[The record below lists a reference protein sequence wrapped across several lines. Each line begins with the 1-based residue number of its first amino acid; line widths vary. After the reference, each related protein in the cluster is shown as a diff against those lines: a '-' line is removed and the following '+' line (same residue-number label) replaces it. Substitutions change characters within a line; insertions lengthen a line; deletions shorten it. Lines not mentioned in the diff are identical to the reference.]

1 MFSNIF
7 CRGSSRGPVTM
18 GYRHLQ
24 ENVADNNGR
33 RCVATESPDGVGA
46 AIARMSAATAGMP
59 AVRRES
65 LVDMSVTCAEP
76 DPADFANK
84 GLSLRVAKVQTDWED
99 FNLVY
104 IHSEMPLPTMY
115 AQLRVEGRAGSVK
128 NFTVRVAK
136 RSDALTDFLHVSSG
150 MRTNFG
156 LRDGG
161 VQRVTLIPREEP
173 PARCWDKV
181 TLVISRAYTC
191 SENGID
197 NVKEQV
203 KKSSSGLRKS
213 FLKRVRESGCVL
225 ADNHSYLFQD
235 GEHVFSAQVRLQSS
249 VIAEE
254 GGGLLA
260 EEPQVTIELTKAV
273 SQQVSLS
280 NAAFITVDDKKLAS
294 RFDFSGERYNIG
306 GVDKYIQQFI
316 NEIIAPRLLPAE
328 LQEKMSLSS
337 ISRGGLL
344 FGPPGTG
351 KTLFV
356 RVLES
361 LLRDNN
367 FPVKVVVRS
376 GPEVFNRYVGESES
390 KVREIFADA
399 EKDPNTIFLILID
412 EVDAMLPRRG
422 VSDATGTA
430 DKVVTQFLTCLD
442 GVNKKNNVIVFGTT
456 NRLDLI
462 DPAVMRPGRMNMKM
476 EFSLPDE
483 QQRLQILEIQ
493 SKELR
498 ASGMFH
504 PDVDL
509 DYLAEKTTGFT
520 GAELVSLIDSAKV
533 SALRRAQGLSE
544 KDMYFSPQAISNLT
558 TFELNASDF
567 DLALQTIK
575 PQFGKSAFMSLEA
588 KNYTTGGYP
597 PETEGNLRDALK
609 RFLRDPKASVLRM
622 LIQGPPGSGKSTL
635 AALVQQ
641 DFGSFCS
648 YVSAEEVVK
657 SRDRRTPLVRA
668 FSERSHHKSGRNF
681 TMVIDDFDTMI
692 NFDGYSYDRGL
703 VSMLDAFTKQSLRGS
718 VEGKMLVLVTATE
731 CGQVPFLPILFAP
744 GSVFR
749 TRADD
754 SVQNTLLQEIDNMP
768 EHVAGF
774 VRGYG
779 NTTVTMID

>member
-1 MFSNIF
+1 
-7 CRGSSRGPVTM
+7 M
-18 GYRHLQ
+18 GYRNCP
-24 ENVADNNGR
+24 EEVAGNNGR
-33 RCVATESPDGVGA
+33 RCVATGSPDGVGA
-46 AIARMSAATAGMP
+46 AIARMAAASANMST
-59 AVRRES
+59 VRQES
-65 LVDMSVTCAEP
+65 LVDMSVTRAEP
-76 DPADFANK
+76 RLADSANN
-84 GLSLRVAKVQTDWED
+84 GLSLKVVKVQNDWED

-104 IHSEMPLPTMY
+104 IHSEAPVSTMY

-136 RSDALTDFLHVSSG
+136 RSDALPDCLHVSSG

-156 LRDGG
+156 LRDSG
-161 VQRVTLIPREEP
+161 VQRVTLIPREQP
-173 PARCWDKV
+173 PARCWDTV
-181 TLVISRAYTC
+181 TLVISRVFTC
-191 SENGID
+191 SEDGIKS
-197 NVKEQV
+197 VKEPV
-203 KKSSSGLRKS
+203 KKSTSGLRKS

-235 GEHVFSAQVRLQSS
+235 GEHFFSAQVRLQSS

-260 EEPQVTIELTKAV
+260 EKPHVTIELSNAV
-273 SQQVSLS
+273 SRGVTLS
-280 NAAFITVDDKKLAS
+280 DAVFITADDKKLAS

-306 GVDKYIQQFI
+306 GVDKYIRQFI
-316 NEIIAPRLLPAE
+316 NEIIAPRLLPTE
-328 LQEKMSLSS
+328 LQEKMALSS

-351 KTLFV
+351 KTLFF
-356 RVLES
+356 RVLEL

-390 KVREIFADA
+390 KVREIFAEA

-412 EVDAMLPRRG
+412 EVDAMLPKRG

-498 ASGMFH
+498 SSGMFH

-509 DYLAEKTTGFT
+509 EYLAEKTTGFT

-544 KDMYFSPQAISNLT
+544 EDMYFSPQAINNLT

-567 DLALQTIK
+567 DLALQKIK

-597 PETEGNLRDALK
+597 PETAGNLRSALK
-609 RFLRDPKASVLRM
+609 GFLRDPRASVLRM

-692 NFDGYSYDRGL
+692 NFDGYNYDRGL
-703 VSMLDAFTKQSLRGS
+703 VSMLDAFTKQSLQGS

-731 CGQVPFLPILFAP
+731 CGKLPFLPILFSP
-744 GSVFR
+744 GAVFR
-749 TRADD
+749 TRADE
-754 SVQNTLLQEIDNMP
+754 SVENTALREIGNVP

-774 VRGYG
+774 AHDYERAVINY
-779 NTTVTMID
+779 

>member
-7 CRGSSRGPVTM
+7 CRGSSENPASVQ
-18 GYRHLQ
+18 YRNRP
-24 ENVADNNGR
+24 EEVAGNNGR
-33 RCVATESPDGVGA
+33 RCVATESQDGVGA
-46 AIARMSAATAGMP
+46 AVTRMRAATAAVS

-65 LVDMSVTCAEP
+65 LVDMSVACAEP
-76 DPADFANK
+76 GLADSANN
-84 GLSLRVAKVQTDWED
+84 GLSLKVVKVQTDWED

-104 IHSEMPLPTMY
+104 IHSEAPVSTMY

-136 RSDALTDFLHVSSG
+136 HSDALPDCLHVSSA

-156 LRDGG
+156 LQNSG

-173 PARCWDKV
+173 PVRCWDTV
-181 TLVISRAYTC
+181 TLVISRVYTC
-191 SENGID
+191 SEDGIE

-203 KKSSSGLRKS
+203 KKSTSGLRKS
-213 FLKRVRESGCVL
+213 FLKRVHESGCVL
-225 ADNHSYLFQD
+225 ADNHSYLFKD
-235 GEHVFSAQVRLQSS
+235 GEHVFSARVRLQSS
-249 VIAEE
+249 VIAGE

-260 EEPQVTIELTKAV
+260 EKPHVTIELSKAV
-273 SQQVSLS
+273 SHQVSLS
-280 NAAFITVDDKKLAS
+280 DAAFITADDKKLAS

-306 GVDKYIQQFI
+306 GVDKYIRQFI

-356 RVLES
+356 RVLEL

-390 KVREIFADA
+390 KVREIFAEA

-422 VSDATGTA
+422 VSDSTGTA

-504 PDVDL
+504 LDVDL

-544 KDMYFSPQAISNLT
+544 EDMYFSPQAINNLT
-558 TFELNASDF
+558 TFQLNANDF
-567 DLALQTIK
+567 DLALQKIK
-575 PQFGKSAFMSLEA
+575 PQFGKSAFMSLEE

-597 PETEGNLRDALK
+597 PETEGNLRGALK
-609 RFLRDPKASVLRM
+609 RFLRDPRASVLRM

-657 SRDRRTPLVRA
+657 SRDRRIPLVRA

-692 NFDGYSYDRGL
+692 NFDGHNYDRGL
-703 VSMLDAFTKQSLRGS
+703 VSMLDAFTKQSLQGS

-731 CGQVPFLPILFAP
+731 CGQVPFLPILFST

-754 SVQNTLLQEIDNMP
+754 SFEKMMFRDIDNMP

-774 VRGYG
+774 AHGYEK
-779 NTTVTMID
+779 TVID

>member
-7 CRGSSRGPVTM
+7 CRGSSENPASVQ
-18 GYRHLQ
+18 YRNRP
-24 ENVADNNGR
+24 EEVAGNNGR
-33 RCVATESPDGVGA
+33 RCVATESQDGVGA
-46 AIARMSAATAGMP
+46 AVTRMSAATAAVS

-65 LVDMSVTCAEP
+65 LVDMSVACAEP
-76 DPADFANK
+76 GLADSANN
-84 GLSLRVAKVQTDWED
+84 GLSLKVVKVQTDWED

-104 IHSEMPLPTMY
+104 IHSEAPVSTMY

-136 RSDALTDFLHVSSG
+136 RSDALPDCLHVSSG

-156 LRDGG
+156 LQNSG

-173 PARCWDKV
+173 PVRCWDTV
-181 TLVISRAYTC
+181 TLVISRVYTC
-191 SENGID
+191 SEDGIE

-203 KKSSSGLRKS
+203 KKSTSGLRKS
-213 FLKRVRESGCVL
+213 FLKRVHESGCVL
-225 ADNHSYLFQD
+225 ADNHSYLFKD
-235 GEHVFSAQVRLQSS
+235 GEHVFSARVRLQSS
-249 VIAEE
+249 VIAGE

-260 EEPQVTIELTKAV
+260 EKPHVTIELSKAV
-273 SQQVSLS
+273 SHQVSLS
-280 NAAFITVDDKKLAS
+280 DAAFITADDKKLAS

-306 GVDKYIQQFI
+306 GVDKYIRQFI

-356 RVLES
+356 RVLEL

-390 KVREIFADA
+390 KVREIFAEA

-422 VSDATGTA
+422 VSDSTGTA

-544 KDMYFSPQAISNLT
+544 EDMYFSPQAINNLT
-558 TFELNASDF
+558 TFQLNANDF
-567 DLALQTIK
+567 DLALQKIK
-575 PQFGKSAFMSLEA
+575 PQFGKSAFMSLEE

-597 PETEGNLRDALK
+597 PETEGNLRGALK
-609 RFLRDPKASVLRM
+609 RFLRDPRASVLRM

-657 SRDRRTPLVRA
+657 SRDRRIPLVRA

-692 NFDGYSYDRGL
+692 NFDGCNYDRGL
-703 VSMLDAFTKQSLRGS
+703 VSMLDAFTKQSLQGS

-731 CGQVPFLPILFAP
+731 CGQVPFLPILFST

-749 TRADD
+749 TRVDD
-754 SVQNTLLQEIDNMP
+754 SFEKMVFRDIDNMS

-774 VRGYG
+774 THGYEK
-779 NTTVTMID
+779 TVID

>member
-7 CRGSSRGPVTM
+7 CRGSSENPASVQ
-18 GYRHLQ
+18 YRNRP
-24 ENVADNNGR
+24 EEVAGNNGR
-33 RCVATESPDGVGA
+33 RCVATESQDGVGA
-46 AIARMSAATAGMP
+46 AVTRMRAATAAVS

-65 LVDMSVTCAEP
+65 LVDMSVACAEP
-76 DPADFANK
+76 GLADSANN
-84 GLSLRVAKVQTDWED
+84 GLSLKVVKVQTDWED

-104 IHSEMPLPTMY
+104 IHSEAPVSTMY

-136 RSDALTDFLHVSSG
+136 HSDALPDCLHVSSG

-156 LRDGG
+156 LQNSG

-173 PARCWDKV
+173 PVRCWDTV
-181 TLVISRAYTC
+181 TLVISRVYTC
-191 SENGID
+191 SEDGIE

-203 KKSSSGLRKS
+203 KKSTSGLRKS
-213 FLKRVRESGCVL
+213 FLKRVHESGCVL
-225 ADNHSYLFQD
+225 ADNHSYLFKD
-235 GEHVFSAQVRLQSS
+235 GEHVFSARVRLQSS
-249 VIAEE
+249 VIAGE

-260 EEPQVTIELTKAV
+260 EKPHVTIELSKAV
-273 SQQVSLS
+273 SHQVSLS
-280 NAAFITVDDKKLAS
+280 DAAFITADDKKLAS

-306 GVDKYIQQFI
+306 GVDKYIRQFI

-356 RVLES
+356 RVLEL

-390 KVREIFADA
+390 KVREIFAEA

-422 VSDATGTA
+422 VSDSTGTA

-544 KDMYFSPQAISNLT
+544 EDMYFSPQAINNLT
-558 TFELNASDF
+558 TFQLNANDF
-567 DLALQTIK
+567 DLALQKIK
-575 PQFGKSAFMSLEA
+575 PQFGKSAFMSLEE

-597 PETEGNLRDALK
+597 PETEGNLRGALK
-609 RFLRDPKASVLRM
+609 RFLRDPRASVLRM

-657 SRDRRTPLVRA
+657 SRDRRIPLVRA

-692 NFDGYSYDRGL
+692 NFDGHNYDRGL
-703 VSMLDAFTKQSLRGS
+703 VSMLDAFTKQSLQGS

-731 CGQVPFLPILFAP
+731 CGQVPFLPILFSM

-754 SVQNTLLQEIDNMP
+754 SFENKVFRDIDNMP

-774 VRGYG
+774 AHGYEK
-779 NTTVTMID
+779 TVID

>member
-1 MFSNIF
+1 
-7 CRGSSRGPVTM
+7 M
-18 GYRHLQ
+18 GYRNRP
-24 ENVADNNGR
+24 EEVAGNNGR
-33 RCVATESPDGVGA
+33 RCVATGSPDGVGA
-46 AIARMSAATAGMP
+46 AIARMAAASANMST
-59 AVRRES
+59 VRQES
-65 LVDMSVTCAEP
+65 LVDMSVTRAEP
-76 DPADFANK
+76 GLADSANN
-84 GLSLRVAKVQTDWED
+84 GLSLKVVKVQNDWED

-104 IHSEMPLPTMY
+104 IHSEAPVSTIY

-136 RSDALTDFLHVSSG
+136 RSDALPDCLHVSSG

-156 LRDGG
+156 LRDSG
-161 VQRVTLIPREEP
+161 VQRVTLIPREQP
-173 PARCWDKV
+173 PARCWDTV
-181 TLVISRAYTC
+181 TLVISRVFTW
-191 SENGID
+191 SEDGIES
-197 NVKEQV
+197 VTEPV
-203 KKSSSGLRKS
+203 KKSTSGLRKS
-213 FLKRVRESGCVL
+213 FLKRARESGCVL
-225 ADNHSYLFQD
+225 ADNHSYIFQD
-235 GEHVFSAQVRLQSS
+235 GEHFFSAQVRLQSS
-249 VIAEE
+249 VVAEE

-260 EEPQVTIELTKAV
+260 EKPHVTFELSKAV
-273 SQQVSLS
+273 SRRLSLS
-280 NAAFITVDDKKLAS
+280 DAAFITADDKKLAS

-306 GVDKYIQQFI
+306 GVDKYIRQFI
-316 NEIIAPRLLPAE
+316 NEIIAPRLLPKE

-337 ISRGGLL
+337 ISRGGML

-351 KTLFV
+351 KTLFF
-356 RVLES
+356 RVLEL

-390 KVREIFADA
+390 KVREIFAEA

-422 VSDATGTA
+422 VSDSTGTA

-498 ASGMFH
+498 SSGMFH
-504 PDVDL
+504 HDVDL

-544 KDMYFSPQAISNLT
+544 EDMYFSPQAINNLT
-558 TFELNASDF
+558 TFQLNANDF
-567 DLALQTIK
+567 DLALQKIK
-575 PQFGKSAFMSLEA
+575 PQFGKSAFMSLEE

-597 PETEGNLRDALK
+597 PETEGNLRGALK
-609 RFLRDPKASVLRM
+609 AFLRDPRASVLRM

-657 SRDRRTPLVRA
+657 SRDRRIPLVRA

-692 NFDGYSYDRGL
+692 NFDGYNYDRGL
-703 VSMLDAFTKQSLRGS
+703 VSMLDAFTKQSLQGS

-731 CGQVPFLPILFAP
+731 CGQLPFLPILFSP

-749 TRADD
+749 TRADN
-754 SVQNTLLQEIDNMP
+754 SVQNTTLQEIGNMP
-768 EHVAGF
+768 EYVAGF
-774 VRGYG
+774 AHGYG
-779 NTTVTMID
+779 KTVIN

>member
-1 MFSNIF
+1 MPAVRRESLVDM
-7 CRGSSRGPVTM
+7 SVTCAEP
-18 GYRHLQ
+18 RLA
-24 ENVADNNGR
+24 EEEVAGNGGR
-33 RCVATESPDGVGA
+33 RCVATGSQGGVGA

-59 AVRRES
+59 AVRREA

-76 DPADFANK
+76 RLADSANN
-84 GLSLRVAKVQTDWED
+84 GLSLKVVKVQSDWED

-104 IHSEMPLPTMY
+104 IHSETPLSTRY

-128 NFTVRVAK
+128 NFNVRVAK
-136 RSDALTDFLHVSSG
+136 RSDALPGCLHVSSG
-150 MRTNFG
+150 MRTNLG
-156 LRDGG
+156 LKDGD
-161 VQRVTLIPREEP
+161 VKRVTLIPREEP

-181 TLVISRAYTC
+181 TLVISKVY
-191 SENGID
+191 SEDGTE

-203 KKSSSGLRKS
+203 TKSISGLRKS
-213 FLKRVRESGCVL
+213 FLKRVRDSGCVL
-225 ADNHSYLFQD
+225 ADNHRYLFKD
-235 GEHVFSAQVRLQSS
+235 GEHLISAQVRLQSS

-260 EEPQVTIELTKAV
+260 EQPHVTIELSKAA
-273 SQQVSLS
+273 SNQVSLS
-280 NAAFITVDDKKLAS
+280 DTAFITVDDKKLAS

-306 GVDKYIQQFI
+306 GMDKHIRQFI
-316 NEIIAPRLLPAE
+316 NEIVAPRLLPAE
-328 LQEKMSLSS
+328 LQKKMSSSS
-337 ISRGGLL
+337 ISRGGIL

-356 RVLES
+356 KVLEA
-361 LLRDNN
+361 LLRDND
-367 FPVKVVVRS
+367 FPVKVRVVS
-376 GPEVFNRYVGESES
+376 GPEVFNRFVGESES
-390 KVREIFADA
+390 KVREIFAEA
-399 EKDPNTIFLILID
+399 EKDLKTIFLILID
-412 EVDAMLPRRG
+412 EVDAMLARRG
-422 VSDATGTA
+422 FSDSTGTG

-442 GVNKKNNVIVFGTT
+442 GVDKKNNVIVFGTT

-476 EFSLPDE
+476 EFSLPGE
-483 QQRLQILEIQ
+483 QQRRQILEIQ

-509 DYLAEKTTGFT
+509 DYLADKTTGFT

-544 KDMYFSPQAISNLT
+544 KDMFFSPQAINNLT
-558 TFELNASDF
+558 TFELNANDF
-567 DLALQTIK
+567 DLALQKTK
-575 PQFGKSAFMSLEA
+575 PQFGKSTFMSLEGKSYA
-588 KNYTTGGYP
+588 TGEYP
-597 PETEGNLRDALK
+597 DKTINNLRGALK
-609 RFLRDPKASVLRM
+609 SFLRDTRASVLRM

-692 NFDGYSYDRGL
+692 NFDGYNYDRGL
-703 VSMLDAFTKQSLRGS
+703 VSMLDAFTKQSLQGS

-731 CGQVPFLPILFAP
+731 CGQVPFLPILFSA
-744 GSVFR
+744 GAVFR

-754 SVQNTLLQEIDNMP
+754 SVQNTVLQEIGNMS

-774 VRGYG
+774 AHGYG
-779 NTTVTMID
+779 KTVID

>member
-7 CRGSSRGPVTM
+7 CRGSSGSPAAM
-18 GYRHLQ
+18 GYRNRP
-24 ENVADNNGR
+24 EEVAGNNGR
-33 RCVATESPDGVGA
+33 RRVAAGSPDGVGA
-46 AIARMSAATAGMP
+46 AIARVAAASAKMST
-59 AVRRES
+59 VRQES
-65 LVDMSVTCAEP
+65 LVDMSVTRAEP
-76 DPADFANK
+76 GLADSANN
-84 GLSLRVAKVQTDWED
+84 GLSLKVLKVQTGWED
-99 FNLVY
+99 FNLIY
-104 IHSEMPLPTMY
+104 IHSEAPLSTRY

-136 RSDALTDFLHVSSG
+136 RSDAQPDCLHVSSG

-156 LRDGG
+156 LRDSGM
-161 VQRVTLIPREEP
+161 QRVTLIPREEP
-173 PARCWDKV
+173 PARCWDTV
-181 TLVISRAYTC
+181 TLVISRVYTC
-191 SENGID
+191 SEDGIE

-203 KKSSSGLRKS
+203 KKSTSGLRKS
-213 FLKRVRESGCVL
+213 FLERVRESGCVL

-235 GEHVFSAQVRLQSS
+235 GEHVFSARVRLQSS

-260 EEPQVTIELTKAV
+260 EKPHVTIELSKAV
-273 SQQVSLS
+273 SHQLSLS
-280 NAAFITVDDKKLAS
+280 DAAFITANDKKLAS

-306 GVDKYIQQFI
+306 GVDKYIRQFI

-356 RVLES
+356 KVLEL

-390 KVREIFADA
+390 KVREIFAEA

-422 VSDATGTA
+422 VSDSTGTA

-544 KDMYFSPQAISNLT
+544 EDMYFSPQAINNLT
-558 TFELNASDF
+558 TFQLNANDF
-567 DLALQTIK
+567 DLALQKIK
-575 PQFGKSAFMSLEA
+575 PQFGKSAFMSLEE

-597 PETEGNLRDALK
+597 PETEGNLRGALK
-609 RFLRDPKASVLRM
+609 RFLRDPRASVLRM

-657 SRDRRTPLVRA
+657 SRDRRIPLVRA

-692 NFDGYSYDRGL
+692 NFDGYNYDRGL
-703 VSMLDAFTKQSLRGS
+703 VSMLDAFTKQSLQGS

-731 CGQVPFLPILFAP
+731 FGQVPFLPILFSA

-749 TRADD
+749 TRVDD
-754 SVQNTLLQEIDNMP
+754 SVLNTVFQEIGDMP

-774 VRGYG
+774 AHGYG
-779 NTTVTMID
+779 KTVINC

>member
-1 MFSNIF
+1 
-7 CRGSSRGPVTM
+7 M
-18 GYRHLQ
+18 GYRNRP
-24 ENVADNNGR
+24 EEVAGNNGR
-33 RCVATESPDGVGA
+33 RCVATGSPDGVGA
-46 AIARMSAATAGMP
+46 AIARMAAASANMST
-59 AVRRES
+59 VRQES
-65 LVDMSVTCAEP
+65 LVDMSVTRAEP
-76 DPADFANK
+76 GLADSANN
-84 GLSLRVAKVQTDWED
+84 GLCLKVVKVQNDWED

-104 IHSEMPLPTMY
+104 IHSEAPVSTIY

-136 RSDALTDFLHVSSG
+136 RSDALPDCLHVSSG

-156 LRDGG
+156 LRDSG

-173 PARCWDKV
+173 PARCWDTV
-181 TLVISRAYTC
+181 TLVISRVFTW
-191 SENGID
+191 SEDGIES
-197 NVKEQV
+197 VTEPV
-203 KKSSSGLRKS
+203 KKSTSGLRKS
-213 FLKRVRESGCVL
+213 FLKRARESGCVL
-225 ADNHSYLFQD
+225 ADNHSYIFQD
-235 GEHVFSAQVRLQSS
+235 GEHFFSAQVRLQSS
-249 VIAEE
+249 VVAEE

-260 EEPQVTIELTKAV
+260 EKPHVTFELSKAV
-273 SQQVSLS
+273 SRRLSLS
-280 NAAFITVDDKKLAS
+280 DAAFITADDKKLAS

-306 GVDKYIQQFI
+306 GVDKYIRQFI
-316 NEIIAPRLLPAE
+316 NEIIAPRLLPTA

-351 KTLFV
+351 KTLFF
-356 RVLES
+356 RVLEL

-390 KVREIFADA
+390 KVREIFAEA

-422 VSDATGTA
+422 VSDSTGTA

-498 ASGMFH
+498 SSGMFH
-504 PDVDL
+504 HDVDL

-544 KDMYFSPQAISNLT
+544 EDMYFSPQAINNLT
-558 TFELNASDF
+558 TFQLNANDF
-567 DLALQTIK
+567 DLALQKIK
-575 PQFGKSAFMSLEA
+575 PQFGKSAFMSLEE

-597 PETEGNLRDALK
+597 PETEGNLRGALK
-609 RFLRDPKASVLRM
+609 AFLRDPRASVLRM

-635 AALVQQ
+635 AALIQQ

-657 SRDRRTPLVRA
+657 SRDRRIPLVRA

-692 NFDGYSYDRGL
+692 NFDGYNYDRGL
-703 VSMLDAFTKQSLRGS
+703 VSMLDAFTKQSLQGS

-731 CGQVPFLPILFAP
+731 CGQLPFLPILFSP

-749 TRADD
+749 TRADT
-754 SVQNTLLQEIDNMP
+754 SVQNTTLQEIGNMP
-768 EHVAGF
+768 EYVAGF
-774 VRGYG
+774 AHGYG
-779 NTTVTMID
+779 KTVTNY

>member
-7 CRGSSRGPVTM
+7 CRGSGGDSVRYSNPSEDAAGC
-18 GYRHLQ
+18 H
-24 ENVADNNGR
+24 GR
-33 RCVATESPDGVGA
+33 RCTAINSADGVSA
-46 AIARMSAATAGMP
+46 SITRMSAATASMSG
-59 AVRRES
+59 VRRES
-65 LVDMSVTCAEP
+65 IGNMSVTRAEP
-76 DPADFANK
+76 RLPDNN
-84 GLSLRVAKVQTDWED
+84 GLNLTVAKVQSDWED

-104 IHSEMPLPTMY
+104 IHSQTPLSTEY
-115 AQLRVEGRAGSVK
+115 ARLRVEDRAGGVK
-128 NFTVRVAK
+128 NFHVKVAK
-136 RSDALTDFLHVSSG
+136 HSDALPERLHVSST
-150 MRTNFG
+150 MRANLG
-156 LRDGG
+156 LTG
-161 VQRVTLIPREEP
+161 VGVMRVTLIPCAQP

-181 TLVISRAYTC
+181 TLVISRVHSKDGSDY
-191 SENGID
+191 E
-197 NVKEQV
+197 KQQV
-203 KKSSSGLRKS
+203 TKTASGLGKA
-213 FLKRVRESGCVL
+213 FLKRVQSSGCVL
-225 ADNHSYLFQD
+225 ADNHSYIFGDGQHLF
-235 GEHVFSAQVRLQSS
+235 STRVRLQSS
-249 VIAEE
+249 KKAEDD
-254 GGGLLA
+254 GGLLM
-260 EEPQVTIELTKAV
+260 EKPQVTIELSKAASSIV
-273 SQQVSLS
+273 TLS
-280 NAAFITVDDKKLAS
+280 DTTIIPVDDKKLAS

-306 GVDKYIQQFI
+306 GMDKYIRQFI
-316 NEIIAPRLLPAE
+316 NEIVAPRLLTAE
-328 LQEKMSLSS
+328 LQGKMSSSS
-337 ISRGGLL
+337 ISRGGIL

-356 RVLES
+356 KVLES

-367 FPVKVVVRS
+367 FPVKVKVRS
-376 GPEVFNRYVGESES
+376 GSEVFNRFVGESES
-390 KVREIFADA
+390 NVREIFAEA
-399 EKDPNTIFLILID
+399 EKDSNTIHLILID
-412 EVDAMLPRRG
+412 EVDAMLVRRG
-422 VSDATGTA
+422 VSDSTGTG
-430 DKVVTQFLTCLD
+430 DRVVTQFLTGLD
-442 GVNKKNNVIVFGTT
+442 GINKKNNVIVFGTT

-509 DYLAEKTTGFT
+509 DYLAKTTTGFT

-533 SALRRAQGLSE
+533 SALRRAQGLNE
-544 KDMYFSPQAISNLT
+544 KDMFFSPQAISNLT
-558 TFELNASDF
+558 TFELNANDF

-668 FSERSHHKSGRNF
+668 FAERSHHKSGRNF

-703 VSMLDAFTKQSLRGS
+703 VSMLDAFTKQSLQGS

-731 CGQVPFLPILFAP
+731 CGQVPFLPILFSA

-754 SVQNTLLQEIDNMP
+754 SVQDTALQEIDNMP
-768 EHVAGF
+768 EHVAGL

>member
-7 CRGSSRGPVTM
+7 CRGSSENPASVQ
-18 GYRHLQ
+18 YRNRP
-24 ENVADNNGR
+24 EEVAGNNGR
-33 RCVATESPDGVGA
+33 RCVATESQDGVGA
-46 AIARMSAATAGMP
+46 AVTRMRAATAAVS

-65 LVDMSVTCAEP
+65 LVDMSVACAEP
-76 DPADFANK
+76 GLADSANN
-84 GLSLRVAKVQTDWED
+84 GLSLKVVKVQTDWED

-104 IHSEMPLPTMY
+104 IHSEAPVSTMY

-136 RSDALTDFLHVSSG
+136 HSDALPDCLHVSSG

-156 LRDGG
+156 LQNSG

-173 PARCWDKV
+173 PVRCWDTV
-181 TLVISRAYTC
+181 TLVISRVYTC
-191 SENGID
+191 SEDGIE

-203 KKSSSGLRKS
+203 KKSTSGLRKS
-213 FLKRVRESGCVL
+213 FLKRVHESGCVL
-225 ADNHSYLFQD
+225 ADNHSYLFKD
-235 GEHVFSAQVRLQSS
+235 GEHVFSARVRLQSS
-249 VIAEE
+249 VIAGE

-260 EEPQVTIELTKAV
+260 EKPHVTIELSKAV
-273 SQQVSLS
+273 SHQVSLS
-280 NAAFITVDDKKLAS
+280 DAAFITADDKKLAS

-306 GVDKYIQQFI
+306 GVDKYIRQFI

-356 RVLES
+356 RVLEL

-390 KVREIFADA
+390 KVREIFAEA

-422 VSDATGTA
+422 VSDSTGTA

-504 PDVDL
+504 LDVDL

-544 KDMYFSPQAISNLT
+544 EDMYFSPQAINNLT
-558 TFELNASDF
+558 TFQLNANDF
-567 DLALQTIK
+567 DLALQKIK
-575 PQFGKSAFMSLEA
+575 PQFGKSAFMSLEE

-597 PETEGNLRDALK
+597 PETEGNLRGALK
-609 RFLRDPKASVLRM
+609 RFLRDPRASVLRM

-657 SRDRRTPLVRA
+657 SRDRRIPLVRA

-692 NFDGYSYDRGL
+692 NFDGHNYDRGL
-703 VSMLDAFTKQSLRGS
+703 VSMLDAFTKQSLQGS

-731 CGQVPFLPILFAP
+731 CGQVPFLPILFST

-754 SVQNTLLQEIDNMP
+754 SFEKMMFRDIDNMP

-774 VRGYG
+774 AHGYEK
-779 NTTVTMID
+779 TVID

>member
-1 MFSNIF
+1 
-7 CRGSSRGPVTM
+7 M
-18 GYRHLQ
+18 GYRNRP
-24 ENVADNNGR
+24 EEVAGNNGR
-33 RCVATESPDGVGA
+33 RCVATGSPDGVGA
-46 AIARMSAATAGMP
+46 AIARMAAASANMST
-59 AVRRES
+59 VRQES
-65 LVDMSVTCAEP
+65 LVDMSVTRAEP
-76 DPADFANK
+76 RLADSANN
-84 GLSLRVAKVQTDWED
+84 GLSLKVVKVQNDWED

-104 IHSEMPLPTMY
+104 IHSEAPVSTIY

-136 RSDALTDFLHVSSG
+136 RSDALPDCLHVSSG

-156 LRDGG
+156 LRDSG
-161 VQRVTLIPREEP
+161 VQRVTLIPREQP
-173 PARCWDKV
+173 PARCWDTV
-181 TLVISRAYTC
+181 TLVISRVFTW
-191 SENGID
+191 SEDGIES
-197 NVKEQV
+197 VTEPV
-203 KKSSSGLRKS
+203 KKSTSGLRKS
-213 FLKRVRESGCVL
+213 FLKRARESGCVL
-225 ADNHSYLFQD
+225 ADNHSYIFQD
-235 GEHVFSAQVRLQSS
+235 GEHFFSAQVRLQSS
-249 VIAEE
+249 VVAEE

-260 EEPQVTIELTKAV
+260 EKPHVTFELSKAV
-273 SQQVSLS
+273 SRRLSLS
-280 NAAFITVDDKKLAS
+280 DAAFITADDKKLAS

-306 GVDKYIQQFI
+306 GVDKYIRQFI
-316 NEIIAPRLLPAE
+316 NEIIAPRLLPTA

-351 KTLFV
+351 KTLFF
-356 RVLES
+356 RVLEL

-390 KVREIFADA
+390 KVREIFAEA

-422 VSDATGTA
+422 VSDSTGTA

-493 SKELR
+493 SKQLR
-498 ASGMFH
+498 SSGMFH
-504 PDVDL
+504 HDVDL

-544 KDMYFSPQAISNLT
+544 EDMYFSPQAINNLT
-558 TFELNASDF
+558 TFQLNANDF
-567 DLALQTIK
+567 DLALQKIK
-575 PQFGKSAFMSLEA
+575 PQFGKSAFMSLEE

-597 PETEGNLRDALK
+597 PETEGNLRGALK
-609 RFLRDPKASVLRM
+609 AFLRDPRASVLRM

-657 SRDRRTPLVRA
+657 SRDRRIPLVRA

-692 NFDGYSYDRGL
+692 NFDGYNYDRGL
-703 VSMLDAFTKQSLRGS
+703 VSMLDAFTKQSLQGS

-731 CGQVPFLPILFAP
+731 CGQLPFLPILFSP

-749 TRADD
+749 TRADN
-754 SVQNTLLQEIDNMP
+754 SVQNTTLQEIGNMP
-768 EHVAGF
+768 EYVAGF
-774 VRGYG
+774 AHGYG
-779 NTTVTMID
+779 KTVINY